1 MVAIVLSVPS
11 PCERPVGRHLLCHS
25 ATCPRP
31 IAVSGRSPAE
41 AATSSTTSVTT
52 SDITSASVA
61 APRMGNCNSRKR
73 VSPAFD
79 RLGTEASF
87 LEYDYMGGPGGFGPG
102 IAGISKQGYGG
113 YGGGG
118 CPQGVNQNTALL
130 ATAAAIA
137 VGAGVIFRAITLQQ
151 GRRRRR
157 EAGEGG
163 QLAGRLL
170 DLLQQGEPVRT
181 RGLWATLSFDTS
193 WRCLYFQ

>member
-1 MVAIVLSVPS
+1 MS
-11 PCERPVGRHLLCHS
+11 PGL
-25 ATCPRP
+25 
-31 IAVSGRSPAE
+31 
-41 AATSSTTSVTT
+41 
-52 SDITSASVA
+52 
-61 APRMGNCNSRKR
+61 
-73 VSPAFD
+73 D

-113 YGGGG
+113 YGGSSGGG

-157 EAGEGG
+157 QAGEGG
-163 QLAGRLL
+163 ELTGRLL
-170 DLLQQGEPVRT
+170 DLLQQGEQVRT
-181 RGLWATLSFDTS
+181 ILLWATLSATTPLAMPLFPVI
-193 WRCLYFQ
+193 

>member
-1 MVAIVLSVPS
+1 M
-11 PCERPVGRHLLCHS
+11 CHS

-31 IAVSGRSPAE
+31 IAVSGRCPAE
-41 AATSSTTSVTT
+41 AATSATTSVTT
-52 SDITSASVA
+52 SASVA
-61 APRMGNCNSRKR
+61 ASRMGNCNSRKR

-87 LEYDYMGGPGGFGPG
+87 LEYDYMGGPGSLGPG
-102 IAGISKQGYGG
+102 IAGISKQGYSGYGG
-113 YGGGG
+113 YSGGG

-157 EAGEGG
+157 EAGEGRP
-163 QLAGRLL
+163 AGW
-170 DLLQQGEPVRT
+170 QAP
-181 RGLWATLSFDTS
+181 
-193 WRCLYFQ
+193 